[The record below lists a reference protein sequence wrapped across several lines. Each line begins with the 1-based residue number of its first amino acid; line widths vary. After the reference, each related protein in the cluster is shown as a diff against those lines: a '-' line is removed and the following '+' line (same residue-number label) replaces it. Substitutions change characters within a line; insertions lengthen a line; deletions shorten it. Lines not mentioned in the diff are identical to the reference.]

1 MSGRKPDLPP
11 TPVLYS
17 EVFLFL
23 FLCLASNHCAHHTLL
38 GWRLSCFW
46 YPLVKASIG
55 SPILHLPPSIAEP
68 RILGQDPTY
77 PRPQA
82 SGSVL
87 VSFLQGC
94 PRCPSTRPSK
104 DPNGFPSG
112 LQPFLPPPPD
122 PILSS
127 LIPGAR
133 PPPPPTH
140 TKGRSYSGVGAGRG
154 GFIIYLFLR

>member
-94 PRCPSTRPSK
+94 PRCPSTRPRK

-112 LQPFLPPPPD
+112 LQPFLPPTRTQYCPHSSLEPD
-122 PILSS
+122 PH
-127 LIPGAR
+127 PR
-133 PPPPPTH
+133 PHTPQEEPTLVW
-140 TKGRSYSGVGAGRG
+140 GQG
-154 GFIIYLFLR
+154 GEVLLFIYF